1 MLLVM
6 MQVDLILHV
15 QQHYVLLMNMFQVMY
30 VQHVL
35 LIHQMVLV
43 MMQVDL
49 ILHVTASREW
59 SG

>member
-1 MLLVM
+1 
-6 MQVDLILHV
+6 
-15 QQHYVLLMNMFQVMY
+15 YVLKMNMFQVMY

-35 LIHQMVLV
+35 IIHQMVLV